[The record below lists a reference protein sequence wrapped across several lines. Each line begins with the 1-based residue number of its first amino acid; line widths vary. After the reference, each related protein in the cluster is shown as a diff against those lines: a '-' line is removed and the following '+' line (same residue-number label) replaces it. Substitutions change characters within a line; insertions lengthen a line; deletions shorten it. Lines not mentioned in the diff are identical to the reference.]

1 MEKDTIRLLAE
12 GSGIVA
18 FNSNVALIYIIGT
31 LQMFPHTHQL
41 HVFPFP
47 SKVWWARAKGGV
59 RDPGVVMKP
68 TVVGA
73 ETRRK
78 GNRVFPDFFGI
89 N

>member
-1 MEKDTIRLLAE
+1 MEKDTISLLVA

-31 LQMFPHTHQL
+31 LQMFPHIHQL

-47 SKVWWARAKGGV
+47 SKVWWARAKGGT
-59 RDPGVVMKP
+59 RDLGVVKP